1 VIIEHMFYYQA
12 GSKVLSRGKSTEER
26 AVSIACLV
34 IPHFALRVALLDR
47 PELDGAALVLGPA
60 QGGRPVVTDATPEA
74 AAHGVRI
81 GLGLREAIALCPEA
95 IILTPHPVRES
106 AAAEQIVAG
115 LETLSPAVEVDAR
128 QAGCYLV
135 DLTGLERRLGPSR
148 LAAERLLATVPTLFR
163 PRAGVAP
170 NKFTARVAAYG
181 APPGTV
187 VVIEPTTTQSFLAKA
202 PVSLLPL
209 APDKRRRLERLG
221 LRTLGDLADLSPT
234 AVQARFGAEGR
245 RAWELARGNDRE
257 PVRARLQ
264 PETVSE
270 SLTLPAPATSREAV
284 LIAITRLVLRAF
296 DHVALRNRHVRQ
308 ARLRASL
315 EDGQAWEQVTTL
327 RDPGGR
333 KRLIEALGYRVQAL
347 TLPGPVIALTLE
359 LSGLI
364 DATSRQELLP
374 GFHSRR
380 PWQLAEASR
389 QLKQRFGTSGL
400 FHVAEVEPWSRLPE
414 RRHALIAYD
423 A

>member
-1 VIIEHMFYYQA
+1 
-12 GSKVLSRGKSTEER
+12 
-26 AVSIACLV
+26 VSIACVV
-34 IPHFALRVALLDR
+34 IPHFALRVALLER
-47 PELDGAALVLGPA
+47 PELDGAPLILGPA
-60 QGGRPVVTDATPEA
+60 QGGRPLVYDATPEA
-74 AAHGVRI
+74 MAHGVRA

-95 IILTPHPVRES
+95 VILAPHPVREN
-106 AAAEQIVAG
+106 AAAERIVSG
-115 LETLSPAVEVDAR
+115 LELLSPAVESDPG
-128 QAGCYLV
+128 QPGCYAI
-135 DLTGLERRLGPSR
+135 DLTGLERSLGPP
-148 LAAERLLATVPTLFR
+148 LPATERLLATVPALLR

-170 NKFTARVAAYG
+170 NKFTARVAAHTATPG
-181 APPGTV
+181 AVQV
-187 VVIEPTTTQSFLAKA
+187 VTPATTRAFLAAA

-209 APDKRRRLERLG
+209 PPDKQRRLERLG
-221 LRTLGDLADLSPT
+221 LRTLGDLAALPPA

-257 PVRARLQ
+257 PVHARSR

-270 SLTLPAPATSREAV
+270 SLTLPAPATSRETL

-296 DHVALRNRHVRQ
+296 DRAALGDRHVRQ

-315 EDGQAWEQVTTL
+315 EGGQAWEQITTL
-327 RDPGGR
+327 REPGGH

-347 TLPGPVIALTLE
+347 TLPGPVEALTLE

-389 QLKQRFGTSGL
+389 HLKRRFGTSGL
-400 FHVAEVEPWSRLPE
+400 YRVAEVEPWSRLPE
-414 RRHALIAYD
+414 RRQALIAYD
-423 A
+423 P

>member
-1 VIIEHMFYYQA
+1 M
-12 GSKVLSRGKSTEER
+12 
-26 AVSIACLV
+26 SIACLV

-47 PELDGAALVLGPA
+47 PELDGAPLVLGPA
-60 QGGRPVVTDATPEA
+60 QGGRPVVIDATPEA

-81 GLGLREAIALCPEA
+81 GLELREAIALCPEA
-95 IILTPHPVRES
+95 IILAPHPVRES
-106 AAAEQIVAG
+106 AASEQIVAG

-135 DLTGLERRLGPSR
+135 DLTGLERRLGPPR
-148 LAAERLLATVPTLFR
+148 LATERLLATVPTLFR

-170 NKFTARVAAYG
+170 NKFTARVAAHG

-187 VVIEPTTTQSFLAKA
+187 VIVEPPTAQSFLAKA

-221 LRTLGDLADLSPT
+221 LRTLGDLASLSPT

-270 SLTLPAPATSREAV
+270 SLTLPAPATSRETV
-284 LIAITRLVLRAF
+284 LIGITRLVLRAF
-296 DHVALRNRHVRQ
+296 DHAALRNRHVRQ
-308 ARLRASL
+308 ARLHASL
-315 EDGQAWEQVTTL
+315 EDGQSWEQVTTL

-333 KRLIEALGYRVQAL
+333 KRLIEALGYRVQTL
-347 TLPGPVIALTLE
+347 TLPGPIVALTLE

-380 PWQLAEASR
+380 PWQLAEASH

-400 FHVAEVEPWSRLPE
+400 YRVAEVEPWSRLPE
-414 RRHALIAYD
+414 RRHVLIAYD
-423 A
+423 V